1 MTLILERRSRSAWW
15 WRRIAVFSAVLFVMA
30 GLTHRNGLIDTV
42 SLFWVVGAV
51 GVMAALAMI
60 LAAAGLS
67 RIWRDGGGGARDG
80 LVCAAVA
87 LLVLTPFAADLR
99 PEVREILVRIDA
111 TVLARPGFRPESSQR
126 HFRIACSDFVAE
138 AVLADVVR
146 ELARTAPSVSL
157 DLLSMVSDATHQQ
170 LQSGDIALVV
180 APDHYCRAGNRQAAI
195 LSEPWTCVAWA
206 RSRSFGAT
214 ISAEQYTRAEHVVLQ
229 PVGQVALDEH
239 LLEQRGIRRRAMVT
253 VPVFNWMLR
262 LLTGT
267 ERIATLP
274 RRFAARHAR
283 ALQLK
288 LVRPLFELP
297 ALTESMQWHPSR
309 DRDQAL
315 AWLRQLILG
324 VAGRPL
330 AAARRRRAAG

>member
-1 MTLILERRSRSAWW
+1 MRFKGLDLNLLVALDTLLAERSVTRAAERLHLTQ
-15 WRRIAVFSAVLFVMA
+15 SAVS
-30 GLTHRNGLIDTV
+30 N
-42 SLFWVVGAV
+42 
-51 GVMAALAMI
+51 ALAR
-60 LAAAGLS
+60 LRTTLGDEL
-67 RIWRDGGGGARDG
+67 
-80 LVCAAVA
+80 LVPSGRR
-87 LLVLTPFAADLR
+87 LVLTPFAADLR

-170 LQSGDIALVV
+170 LQSGDIDLVV